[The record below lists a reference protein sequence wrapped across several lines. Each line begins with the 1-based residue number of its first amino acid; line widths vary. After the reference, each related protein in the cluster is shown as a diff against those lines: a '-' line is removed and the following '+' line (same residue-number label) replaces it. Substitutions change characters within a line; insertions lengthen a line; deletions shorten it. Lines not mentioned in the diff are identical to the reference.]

1 MSFRECEEP
10 VCIESE
16 EQTIAQV
23 IEPKEKDLGGFTVR
37 RVLPA
42 AKQRRV
48 GPFIFFDHMGPSAF
62 PPGEGVNV
70 RPHPHIGLS
79 TLTYLFD
86 GEIMHRDSLG
96 YEQPIQPGAVNWMTA
111 GKGIVHSERTS
122 DEFLSK
128 EYLLHG
134 IQIWIALPDGQEE
147 VEPDFQHYPA
157 GSLPTIDGDGMAMT
171 VVAGEAY
178 GKTAPV
184 NVHSKLFY
192 LHVDLDSGASFEL
205 PEGYEERA
213 VYVVEG
219 EIETGGKTFGTG
231 EMVIFVEGGTPAIK
245 ATASARLVAIG
256 GEPLGSDRFVW
267 WNFSSS
273 SRERIEQAK
282 LDWTEGRFDLVPGDN
297 EEFIPLPDK

>member
-1 MSFRECEEP
+1 MSVRDCEEP
-10 VCIESE
+10 VCVESAE
-16 EQTIAQV
+16 SAIRQV
-23 IEPKEKDLGGFTVR
+23 IEPKEKDLGGFVVR

-42 AKQRRV
+42 AAQRRV
-48 GPFIFFDHMGPSAF
+48 GPFIFFDHMGPSTF

-96 YEQPIQPGAVNWMTA
+96 YVQPIEPGAVNWMTA
-111 GKGIVHSERTS
+111 GRGIVHSERTS
-122 DEFLSK
+122 DEFLAR

-134 IQIWIALPDGQEE
+134 IQIWIALPDGEE
-147 VEPDFQHYPA
+147 EAEPDFQHYPA
-157 GSLPTIDGDGMAMT
+157 GSLPTMNGDGMAMT
-171 VVAGEAY
+171 LVAGEAY
-178 GKTAPV
+178 GERAPV
-184 NVHSKLFY
+184 NVHSPLFY
-192 LHVDLDSGASFEL
+192 LHVDLDAGAAFDM
-205 PEGYEERA
+205 PGGYEDRA

-219 EIETGGKTFGTG
+219 EIATGGQTFSPGQ
-231 EMVIFVEGGTPAIK
+231 MVIFEPGGTPAVSAK
-245 ATASARLVAIG
+245 ANARLIAIG

-282 LDWTEGRFDLVPGDN
+282 RDWTEGKFDPVPDDSD
-297 EEFIPLPDK
+297 EFIPLPDK